1 MYTTE
6 RLYMGLLAALIG
18 RINTMRFPEFQPEQI
33 PAGKRT
39 VRANVWGN
47 VNAYVG
53 RRFWATLGQ
62 QYAVG
67 TDEAVAN
74 FLKEE

>member
-1 MYTTE
+1 M
-6 RLYMGLLAALIG
+6 RLLGK
-18 RINTMRFPEFQPEQI
+18 FEPEAV

-39 VRANVWGN
+39 VRANRWGN

-53 RRFWATLGQ
+53 GRFWKTLGT

-67 TDEAVAN
+67 TDEAV
-74 FLKEE
+74 EEWLAGNR